1 MKNALFYS
9 SFTVII
15 LATLTVAAVSVPAAA
30 MDEPLKEESSGIN
43 HHGAYLRKI
52 LDEHKLHPGHFGLSS
67 QEEVEN
73 VKIFDI
79 KKHQEQRTLE
89 IHGSHPKK
97 AAFEHTYPSPLLQ
110 TPSSNFSL
118 WNYLPS
124 ISMPRLWPF
133 PLSTPTLETAPTFV
147 KSDSDQSS
155 PLLET
160 TLLSSSQATSNLE
173 ATAILETLVKNE
185 SIQPSPLTVSSFY
198 MMPDPIS
205 ENFRRRSRET
215 DPIELGLSLNGGGG
229 RGYMEAL
236 WLLHLSQE
244 AKAPIWRIF
253 DSIAGVSI
261 GGILGV
267 GAASGRMQ
275 EAELVEFFTTEF
287 ATVFPTTSS
296 WNIPVILWESAS
308 AIFYPQYDANPLE
321 SILRQK
327 NGSLTMNDML
337 TDVIVS
343 AINTKDNELCAFN
356 RSQHGHLQGWQV
368 ARASSAAPTIF
379 KAFEIDG
386 IPYIDGGIG
395 ENNPVL
401 RLLMR
406 MRELAQE
413 RNQPFS
419 LDKKIKVLSLGT
431 GDMPVNSIP
440 NEAGL
445 SSAERIISAC
455 IDVQSNAAN
464 MTAKSL
470 LGENFTMCN
479 PKLPKAI
486 PLNILGAE
494 ELEILGAAA
503 ETQYNII
510 EEFAHSDVVRL
521 RLERF

>member
-1 MKNALFYS
+1 MKNASFYS
-9 SFTVII
+9 SFNAII
-15 LATLTVAAVSVPAAA
+15 FSIITIAAFSVPAAA

-118 WNYLPS
+118 WDYLPS

-133 PLSTPTLETAPTFV
+133 PLSTPTLETAPTLV
-147 KSDSDQSS
+147 KRDSDQSFT
-155 PLLET
+155 LLET
-160 TLLSSSQATSNLE
+160 SLLPSSQATSNLE
-173 ATAILETLVKNE
+173 DISILETIVKSE
-185 SIQPSPLTVSSFY
+185 SAQPFSPEFEGFY
-198 MMPDPIS
+198 VIPIT
-205 ENFRRRSRET
+205 ENYGRRSNENN
-215 DPIELGLSLNGGGG
+215 PIELGLSLNGGGG

-261 GGILGV
+261 GGILGI
-267 GAASGRMQ
+267 GAASGKMQ

-287 ATVFPTTSS
+287 AKVFPTTSS
-296 WNIPVILWESAS
+296 WNIPVKLWESAS

-327 NGSLTMNDML
+327 NGTLTMNDML

-356 RSQHGHLQGWQV
+356 RSQHGHLLGWQV

-406 MRELAQE
+406 MRELARE

-419 LDKKIKVLSLGT
+419 LYEIKVLSLGT

-455 IDVQSNAAN
+455 MDVQSNAAD

-470 LGENFTMCN
+470 LGENFIMCN